1 MAGSRRAMARTD
13 DIAPTTPITSRAG
26 RLLPLPFKG
35 IIDRRQHHPWLLR
48 RISGNGHRRDDP
60 QPEPGPVKDQ
70 FDRKLPVGVPSLSRT
85 SQTGVNFR
93 FSQNGPAVTGYRS
106 ARSWHLTLYYK
117 CSKTTT
123 VVMPK
128 TPKRRR
134 LSRTEWTIM
143 QLCWSLGRATAR
155 QVQDASD
162 GSRDYRTVKTL
173 LDRIAR
179 KGFLR
184 IEKLGRLSLFVP
196 SVTRQRALSEVIAVF
211 VDDVLERSVTPLY
224 LHLAERDDLSPEE
237 LEFFRRQLE
246 TEEES

>member
-1 MAGSRRAMARTD
+1 
-13 DIAPTTPITSRAG
+13 
-26 RLLPLPFKG
+26 
-35 IIDRRQHHPWLLR
+35 
-48 RISGNGHRRDDP
+48 
-60 QPEPGPVKDQ
+60 
-70 FDRKLPVGVPSLSRT
+70 
-85 SQTGVNFR
+85 
-93 FSQNGPAVTGYRS
+93 
-106 ARSWHLTLYYK
+106 
-117 CSKTTT
+117 
-123 VVMPK
+123 
-128 TPKRRR
+128 
-134 LSRTEWTIM
+134 M